1 MPVGEGRH
9 CGPMLRL
16 AGVVKKRE
24 THRFGDCHGDKL
36 ARPRRGRG
44 RKVKKVQELSGTWC
58 LGGGLGLEIGKGRLL
73 FGWCGIFD
81 AGIVFGNK
89 GK

>member
-1 MPVGEGRH
+1 MPVQEGRH

-16 AGVVKKRE
+16 AGVARKRE
-24 THRFGDCHGDKL
+24 TRRFGDCHGDKL

-44 RKVKKVQELSGTWC
+44 YKVKKGQELSGTC
-58 LGGGLGLEIGKGRLL
+58 YLEGGLGLEIGKRRLL
-73 FGWCGIFD
+73 FGRSGIFD